1 MKPFYQ
7 GKVDVFCALYA
18 VLNGLKITH
27 HIRTLEA
34 RDIFHDTLMG
44 LAQNNQIFR
53 AVLDQ
58 RTDYVA
64 MVDAMLNIQAK
75 KRPLHIER
83 PYENNAEL
91 HTPSVEHVWNTLEM
105 WLAPNAA
112 PSASKLPRIPERV
125 AIFRFL
131 RYLMPGSDPVNRHWT
146 TAYKM
151 ENGQLHFF
159 DCSMEETAIYS
170 ITPESFVTRPQEI
183 SAEKLICFEPHSLR
197 LLSPLGKIKKI

>member
-7 GKVDVFCALYA
+7 GKVDVFCAIYA

-44 LAQNNQIFR
+44 LAQSNQVFK

-75 KRPLHIER
+75 KRPLHVER
-83 PYENNAEL
+83 PYENCSSSN
-91 HTPSVEHVWNTLEM
+91 TPSVEHVWNTLEM

-112 PSASKLPRIPERV
+112 PILSTLPRIPERV

-131 RYLMPGSDPVNRHWT
+131 RYIKPGTEPVNRHWT
-146 TAYKM
+146 TAYQM
-151 ENGQLHFF
+151 ENGELRFF
-159 DCSMEETAIYS
+159 DCSMEETAIYTL
-170 ITPESFVTRPQEI
+170 TPASFVTKPENI
-183 SAEKLICFEPHSLR
+183 SEGKLLCLEPHSLR
-197 LLSPLGKIKKI
+197 LMAPLGKIKNT